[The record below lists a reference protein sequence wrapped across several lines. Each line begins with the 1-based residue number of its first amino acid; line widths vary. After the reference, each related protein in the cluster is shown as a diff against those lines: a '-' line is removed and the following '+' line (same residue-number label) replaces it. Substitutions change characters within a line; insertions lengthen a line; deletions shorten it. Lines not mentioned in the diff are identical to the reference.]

1 MKFNVPE
8 EQSKTFD
15 ILQKKMK
22 QSQKEKNF
30 EEISNML
37 LEPSTT
43 VSLPK

>member
-8 EQSKTFD
+8 EQRKTFD

-30 EEISNML
+30 EEIWNML